1 MKDALNLDGDT
12 SLYLQYSYARAM
24 RILEKG
30 NDILE
35 EFSNHGNETIRFDLL
50 NHKIELD
57 LIKEISRFNIMIEES
72 LNTLNPKIFA
82 RYANKLAT
90 KFNSFYEN
98 LPVLDSELLLRI
110 SRLML
115 VRIFVNILANLFE
128 LLGIESYSR
137 I

>member
-1 MKDALNLDGDT
+1 
-12 SLYLQYSYARAM
+12 
-24 RILEKG
+24 
-30 NDILE
+30 
-35 EFSNHGNETIRFDLL
+35 
-50 NHKIELD
+50 
-57 LIKEISRFNIMIEES
+57 
-72 LNTLNPKIFA
+72 LNPKIFA